1 MDEFLGEDSETITM
15 ATLNEDRVNSRAKS
29 LLINYNR
36 DSSMQK
42 ISERQEYESRMNS
55 TRNKKDKNSNVEG
68 SENDVMRMDEKRT
81 KELSS

>member
-42 ISERQEYESRMNS
+42 ISERQEYESRLNS

-68 SENDVMRMDEKRT
+68 SENEVKRIDEKRT